1 MSAWAKATNRDGKVP
16 RSKISRRT
24 RASKSA
30 KRRPKTAP
38 VTNSK
43 KKGQSPKSADVV
55 DALTPSTLVE
65 KGIKAINVIR
75 KDALLN
81 ALQQAP
87 SIESLE
93 QLPGEAQD
101 SGASSDSNNDV
112 PAKNSIGTEAS
123 IEASTTPVKNE
134 LLDSLKEQIVQKKVR
149 KEKERQANLEYE
161 RSIQKNAHKY
171 DYFFGG
177 ANRGGGGTPVRLNG
191 HAVANLKL
199 IGKDLVTIQSPRRS
213 SLGTGAS
220 VGGRGHRAPQTNK
233 SAPTSTTQSYSN
245 AKNTAARSDA
255 PTPSKSSAL
264 QSSPSLDPVETQVDG
279 IGPSKESI
287 ATESSD
293 AKVDGVAASRTLTPQ
308 EQYFE
313 DLKKQIE
320 LKKLR
325 KEKEQQERKEW
336 ELKKDKEMMEFNP
349 FGRGGN
355 GAPIKDKSGKIVANL
370 RVLGRDLVT
379 INREAHGTK
388 R

>member
-16 RSKISRRT
+16 RSKISRRK
-24 RASKSA
+24 RVSKTG

-38 VTNSK
+38 ISN
-43 KKGQSPKSADVV
+43 GRKSDQLAHNIAKNADDADVTTSS
-55 DALTPSTLVE
+55 ALME

-81 ALQQAP
+81 ALQQDP
-87 SIESLE
+87 STESIE
-93 QLPGEAQD
+93 QVPGKIQDNSPPCEA
-101 SGASSDSNNDV
+101 NDAV
-112 PAKNSIGTEAS
+112 ETQSQNTSIGTEKPTVS
-123 IEASTTPVKNE
+123 SPTFVKNE
-134 LLDSLKEQIVQKKVR
+134 LLDSLKEQIAQKKVR

-161 RSIQKNAHKY
+161 RSIQKDAHKY

-199 IGKDLVTIQSPRRS
+199 IGKDLVTVQSPRRV
-213 SLGTGAS
+213 SLGNGVS
-220 VGGRGHRAPQTNK
+220 VDRGHRARQSKSVQSSKTGMDATNK
-233 SAPTSTTQSYSN
+233 QAIMC
-245 AKNTAARSDA
+245 SDA
-255 PTPSKSSAL
+255 PTPSKNFTPQQSA
-264 QSSPSLDPVETQVDG
+264 SLDTDEKAVDETVEGRTPD
-279 IGPSKESI
+279 
-287 ATESSD
+287 
-293 AKVDGVAASRTLTPQ
+293 RTLTPQ

-313 DLKKQIE
+313 DLKKQIA

-325 KEKEQQERKEW
+325 KEKEEQERIKW
-336 ELKKDKEMMEFNP
+336 ELKKDKEMLEFNP

-379 INREAHGTK
+379 INREAYGTK